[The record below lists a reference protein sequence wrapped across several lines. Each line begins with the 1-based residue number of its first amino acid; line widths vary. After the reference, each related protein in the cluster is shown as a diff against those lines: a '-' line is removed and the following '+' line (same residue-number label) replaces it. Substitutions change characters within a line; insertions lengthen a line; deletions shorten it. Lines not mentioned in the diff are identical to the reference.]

1 MFTTFHLNG
10 RLCSSDLIRHIA
22 AEAKTPYTFLITKPD
37 IDWVYRAQER
47 MLQVLQMTHAKM
59 VYADHFQRPCPAAQ
73 ASTGGAGVS
82 PAECPGAQASS
93 PALESSPTQGGA
105 VYSNSPAPLAGRGT
119 GGGAPQGGAVSRP
132 HQEVTIGQLP
142 PKEAPVIDY
151 QLGAL
156 RDDFDFGAVML
167 WDTRALREAA
177 TRMTANY
184 QYAGLYDLR
193 LKASENTPLGTQA
206 SRLRLT
212 TPFVHIPEYLYYEL
226 EHDNRKSGE
235 KLFDYVDPRNRAVQI
250 EMEQAVTDH
259 LRAIHALITPTDIHP
274 ADIPTKD
281 EYPVT
286 ASVIIPCKN
295 RARTVRDA
303 ITSALS
309 QQVAAPYS
317 FNVFIV
323 DDNSTDGT
331 QDIIRE
337 LVAANQT
344 ARQTNPAT
352 PELIYIAQDAT
363 YHAIGGNWNKAIHD
377 PRCGRYAIQL
387 DSDDTYSSPH
397 TVQTFINKFQEGNY
411 ALVIGTYQM
420 TDIDGNILPP
430 GIIDHR
436 EWTDHNGMNNA
447 LRINGLGAPRA
458 FLTPLLRTIDFPTT
472 KYGEDYAVALRI
484 CREYPVGRIYDV
496 VYNCRRWE
504 CNSDAN
510 CDIPTMNRN
519 NWYKDR
525 IRTWELQA
533 RIKS

>member
-1 MFTTFHLNG
+1 MFTSFHLNG

-37 IDWVYRAQER
+37 IEWVYRAQER

-59 VYADHFQRPCPAAQ
+59 VYADHFQRTA
-73 ASTGGAGVS
+73 
-82 PAECPGAQASS
+82 
-93 PALESSPTQGGA
+93 
-105 VYSNSPAPLAGRGT
+105 NSDLPL
-119 GGGAPQGGAVSRP
+119 
-132 HQEVTIGQLP
+132 
-142 PKEAPVIDY
+142 EAPVIDY

-167 WDTRALREAA
+167 WDTNALQEAA
-177 TRMTANY
+177 ARMTANY

-193 LKASENTPLGTQA
+193 LKASDNAQ
-206 SRLRLT
+206 
-212 TPFVHIPEYLYYEL
+212 TPFVHIPEYLYYEI

-250 EMEQAVTDH
+250 EMEQAVTEH
-259 LRAIHALITPTDIHP
+259 LRTIHALIPPADIHP
-274 ADIPTKD
+274 VEIEKD
-281 EYPVT
+281 NFPVT

-309 QQVAAPYS
+309 QQVTAPYS

-337 LVAANQT
+337 LLKANQD
-344 ARQTNPAT
+344 AREANPAT
-352 PELIYIAQDAT
+352 PELIYIAQDTT

-510 CDIPTMNRN
+510 CDIPAMNRN

-533 RIKS
+533 RITPN

>member
-1 MFTTFHLNG
+1 M
-10 RLCSSDLIRHIA
+10 
-22 AEAKTPYTFLITKPD
+22 
-37 IDWVYRAQER
+37 
-47 MLQVLQMTHAKM
+47 
-59 VYADHFQRPCPAAQ
+59 
-73 ASTGGAGVS
+73 
-82 PAECPGAQASS
+82 
-93 PALESSPTQGGA
+93 
-105 VYSNSPAPLAGRGT
+105 
-119 GGGAPQGGAVSRP
+119 
-132 HQEVTIGQLP
+132 
-142 PKEAPVIDY
+142 
-151 QLGAL
+151 
-156 RDDFDFGAVML
+156 
-167 WDTRALREAA
+167 
-177 TRMTANY
+177 
-184 QYAGLYDLR
+184 
-193 LKASENTPLGTQA
+193 
-206 SRLRLT
+206 
-212 TPFVHIPEYLYYEL
+212 
-226 EHDNRKSGE
+226 
-235 KLFDYVDPRNRAVQI
+235 
-250 EMEQAVTDH
+250 
-259 LRAIHALITPTDIHP
+259 
-274 ADIPTKD
+274 
-281 EYPVT
+281 
-286 ASVIIPCKN
+286 
-295 RARTVRDA
+295 
-303 ITSALS
+303 
-309 QQVAAPYS
+309 
-317 FNVFIV
+317 

-337 LVAANQT
+337 LLKANQD
-344 ARQTNPAT
+344 ARKTNPAT
-352 PELIYIAQDAT
+352 PELIYIAQDTT

-510 CDIPTMNRN
+510 CDIPAMNRN

-533 RIKS
+533 RITPN